1 VTNGT
6 PPPGPL
12 RRGLQT
18 GRLEALSDGV
28 YAIAITL
35 LVLDIVVPAGA
46 ARHLL
51 RSVAGLF
58 VPVIAVIG
66 YLAIAMFYIIPF
78 RRWRRFLSFRIPRR
92 TGS

>member
-1 VTNGT
+1 MTNGT
-6 PPPGPL
+6 PPAGPL

-35 LVLDIVVPAGA
+35 LV
-46 ARHLL
+46 
-51 RSVAGLF
+51 
-58 VPVIAVIG
+58 
-66 YLAIAMFYIIPF
+66 
-78 RRWRRFLSFRIPRR
+78 RRWRRFPAFHIPRR